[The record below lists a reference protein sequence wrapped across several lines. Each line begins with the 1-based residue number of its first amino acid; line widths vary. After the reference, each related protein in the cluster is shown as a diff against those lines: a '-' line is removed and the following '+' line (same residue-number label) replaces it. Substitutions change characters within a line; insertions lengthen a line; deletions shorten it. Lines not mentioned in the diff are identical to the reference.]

1 MAHQKYIGAPNNIGA
16 PNTSPSPATLRAIEH
31 QATPEVK
38 REALEYARGRVK
50 MLRWAGRP
58 VSATSARELVDD
70 VHADTWTGDLPWD
83 PAQYSLLEH
92 FRQAIKQRTWLEI
105 RHANRIAFVPL
116 REAANEEVVPDQL
129 VSEEVEQTL
138 AAAIRDRCAPSR
150 LLATLDATCQE
161 LGARVGCAEAG
172 AVAQCW
178 ADGVTERNA
187 VTRRTGLTNAAYERA
202 RKRLLYAGRSLSS
215 ELCEAVHDLLRSAS

>member
-1 MAHQKYIGAPNNIGA
+1 MAHQKYIGAPN
-16 PNTSPSPATLRAIEH
+16 TSLSPATLRAIEQ

-38 REALEYARGRVK
+38 HEALEYARGRVK

-83 PAQYSLLEH
+83 PSRSSLLEH
-92 FRQAIKQRTWLEI
+92 FRHAIKQRTWLEI
-105 RHANRIAFVPL
+105 RHANRVSFVPL
-116 REAANEEVVPDQL
+116 REAANEEAVPGQL

-138 AAAIRDRCAPSR
+138 AAAIRDRCAPGR

-161 LGARVGCAEAG
+161 LRARVGCAEA
-172 AVAQCW
+172 AAIVQCW
-178 ADGVTERNA
+178 AVGVTTRNA
-187 VTRRTGLTNAAYERA
+187 VRGLTGLTDAAYERA
-202 RKRLLYAGRSLSS
+202 RKRLFYAGRTLSS
-215 ELCEAVHDLLRSAS
+215 ELRESAHDLLRNAA